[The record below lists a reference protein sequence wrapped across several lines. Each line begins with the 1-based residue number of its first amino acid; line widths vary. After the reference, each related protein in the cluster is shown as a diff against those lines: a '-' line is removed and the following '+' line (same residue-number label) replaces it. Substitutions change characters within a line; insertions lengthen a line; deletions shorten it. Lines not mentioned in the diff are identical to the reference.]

1 MRDSK
6 EINMFKKIILALALT
21 LAFVGCNQKN
31 PHVENTTMQKEMPKK
46 PKVMFQSVDEKDAV
60 LVQKGKEKY
69 HCHICGMNLV
79 KFYKTSYIAEDET
92 RKYQYCS
99 IHCLAEHLNQGVELK
114 NPKVVE
120 IATLK
125 PIPVLEAYY
134 VVGSSIKGT
143 MSRVSKYAFR
153 SLEAAQ
159 EFQKK
164 YGGEIMDFNSA
175 LKEAQKD
182 FK

>member
-1 MRDSK
+1 
-6 EINMFKKIILALALT
+6 MFKKIILAIALI
-21 LAFVGCNQKN
+21 LAFTGCNQKN
-31 PHVENTTMQKEMPKK
+31 LAVNETPTHDHEHEHMHQTP
-46 PKVMFQSVDEKDAV
+46 PVMFQTVDEKDAV
-60 LVQKGKEKY
+60 LVQEGKEKY
-69 HCHICGMNLV
+69 NCHLCGMNLV

-99 IHCLAEHLNQGVELK
+99 LHCLAEHLNQGVELK

-120 IATLK
+120 ITSLK

-134 VVGSSIKGT
+134 VVGSDVRGT
-143 MSRVSKYAFR
+143 MSRVSKYAFK

-159 EFQKK
+159 AFQKK
-164 YGGEIMDFNSA
+164 HGGEIMDFNGA